1 MRSVLGFLMIGVG
14 VVCGVYVGVWW
25 AFIGGIVDVIASI
38 RAEELV
44 AMNVAIGIAKSM
56 FAGVI
61 GFGSAVI
68 LVIPGVAM
76 LK

>member
-1 MRSVLGFLMIGVG
+1 MRNVLGFLMIGAG
-14 VVCGVYVGVWW
+14 VVCGVYFGVWW

-44 AMNVAIGIAKSM
+44 AMNVAIGIAKFM
-56 FAGVI
+56 LAGVI
-61 GFGSAVI
+61 GFGTAVI

-76 LK
+76 LN